1 MAVSRLF
8 EWRVMDAAHRIAGA
22 DDAMPILRGV
32 TEIQQISPKLLIKDG
47 RRIARSTFKE
57 KLPMHRKRLIAGAL
71 TLSVAVF
78 AVLQSADAAAARVRV
93 RGTVESL
100 DGDTL
105 KVKSRDGKDVTVA
118 LKSGWSVGGVVKADV
133 SDIKPGDFVGI
144 ASQPTASGINGA
156 IEVVIFPASMKGTG
170 EGDRPWDS
178 APNGSMTNATVTNAV
193 ASVNGP
199 TLTLTYK
206 GGERKIRIPDGT
218 PVVTLTSAKK
228 ADLKPGAGVFITGEQ
243 TGETTVSADRIAV
256 GLNGTVPPM

>member
-1 MAVSRLF
+1 MN
-8 EWRVMDAAHRIAGA
+8 
-22 DDAMPILRGV
+22 
-32 TEIQQISPKLLIKDG
+32 
-47 RRIARSTFKE
+47 
-57 KLPMHRKRLIAGAL
+57 RKRLIAAAL
-71 TLSVAVF
+71 TLSVATLAAF
-78 AVLQSADAAAARVRV
+78 QSAGAAERVRV

-105 KVKSRDGKDVTVA
+105 KVKSRDGKDITVA
-118 LKSGWSVGGVVKADV
+118 LKSGWNVGGVIKAAV

-144 ASQPTASGINGA
+144 ASQPTDSGINGA

-178 APNGSMTNATVTNAV
+178 APNSSMTNATVANAV
-193 ASVNGP
+193 TSVNGP

-206 GGERKIRIPDGT
+206 GGERKINIPDGT
-218 PVVTLTSAKK
+218 PVVTLTSATK

-243 TGETTVSADRIAV
+243 TGETAVSADRVAV